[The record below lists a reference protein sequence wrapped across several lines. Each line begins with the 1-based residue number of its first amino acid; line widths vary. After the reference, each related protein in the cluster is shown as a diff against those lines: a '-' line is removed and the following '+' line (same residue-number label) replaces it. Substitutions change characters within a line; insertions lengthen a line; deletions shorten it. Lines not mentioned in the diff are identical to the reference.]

1 MLVEDASTAVPL
13 LHSSGM
19 YLRWDPTD
27 SATAEQGKRAW
38 TELMENHAKLPIM
51 DPATGTSRPVSVHVV
66 HRRCAWICAK
76 ELQQI
81 DASLE
86 VRSAYKLGS
95 NTRVP
100 RASG

>member
-38 TELMENHAKLPIM
+38 AELLENHAKLPVM
-51 DPATGTSRPVSVHVV
+51 DPATGTSRRTWFTVSVLGFAPRSPSCWK
-66 HRRCAWICAK
+66 HRCESGCA
-76 ELQQI
+76 
-81 DASLE
+81 
-86 VRSAYKLGS
+86 LGL
-95 NTRVP
+95 TP
-100 RASG
+100 FG

>member
-51 DPATGTSRPVSVHVV
+51 DPATGTSRPVSVHAV
-66 HRRCAWICAK
+66 HRLCAWICAK
-76 ELQQI
+76 GPQL
-81 DASLE
+81 LE
-86 VRSAYKLGS
+86 AQM
-95 NTRVP
+95 RVWKCARP
-100 RASG
+100 TS